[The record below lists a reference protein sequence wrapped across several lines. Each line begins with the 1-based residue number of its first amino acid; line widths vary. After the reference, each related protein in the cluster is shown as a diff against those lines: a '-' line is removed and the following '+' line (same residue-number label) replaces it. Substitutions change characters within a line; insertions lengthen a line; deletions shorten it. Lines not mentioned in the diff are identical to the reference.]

1 MSDQGTETVQ
11 TAETTE
17 TAGGNQAQ
25 EQTTTE
31 TVGTAEE
38 RISRMEAA
46 LKKANTEAAKYR
58 KQAEAF
64 EKAEQERKEAQLSE
78 TEKLQKRLAERENEL
93 HTLQTNELKRQA
105 AAKHKLPD
113 ALALR
118 LQGNTLEEL
127 EKDAEE
133 LVKTLPKGTVNMGA
147 TNPGATTGRK
157 TDEELRAEIFG
168 GGKALFT
175 PGWLEQHGGG
185 VFSVDKED

>member
-1 MSDQGTETVQ
+1 MSDQPQIQPQEG
-11 TAETTE
+11 AEQGAT
-17 TAGGNQAQ
+17 QAVTPAV
-25 EQTTTE
+25 E
-31 TVGTAEE
+31 AEE
-38 RISRMEAA
+38 FDKERA
-46 LKKANTEAAKYR
+46 LETIKKLRE
-58 KQAEAF
+58 F
-64 EKAEQERKEAQLSE
+64 EKEAKRLKSKVTEYEEAEQKRKEADMSE
-78 TEKLQKRLAERENEL
+78 MDKLKAQYEKAQNEL